1 MMNEVI
7 YKIESEGVNSAWKE
21 DEQRKGE
28 ESGSDPELNLGEV
41 QRIWQTQLPL
51 PCVEE
56 IEKSF
61 VSTEGDTMASNR
73 PSARNSY
80 YGSPYLMVPMQ
91 HFSFNNS
98 FTYGS

>member
-1 MMNEVI
+1 
-7 YKIESEGVNSAWKE
+7 
-21 DEQRKGE
+21 
-28 ESGSDPELNLGEV
+28 
-41 QRIWQTQLPL
+41 
-51 PCVEE
+51 VEE

-61 VSTEGDTMASNR
+61 VSTEGDTIASNR

-98 FTYGS
+98 FSYGSE